1 MLYPILEQ
9 YDVDIKKALA
19 YGFVRE
25 SEKLVLRKP
34 LPETEFYAVVTL
46 AGKDLSVNVFESDT
60 DEEYLPFNVADNI
73 SGYVMNV
80 REKAEALLEEI
91 KTQYALFM
99 TIPYKSLGLAKAG
112 KVDVLNIKLP
122 PAKVT
127 QLVDRQH
134 FYPAYH
140 MNKKHWLTVMLKKDA
155 DIALV
160 QELLAES
167 YRLVEK

>member
-25 SEKLVLRKP
+25 GAGLTLRKP

-46 AGKDLSVNVFESDT
+46 AGRSLSVNVLERDT

-73 SGYVMNV
+73 SGYVMSV

-91 KTQYALFM
+91 KTQCL
-99 TIPYKSLGLAKAG
+99 IKSN
-112 KVDVLNIKLP
+112 VKL
-122 PAKVT
+122 
-127 QLVDRQH
+127 QLMD
-134 FYPAYH
+134 YC
-140 MNKKHWLTVMLKKDA
+140 
-155 DIALV
+155 
-160 QELLAES
+160 S
-167 YRLVEK
+167 